1 MTTEVKSSDW
11 AFWTLEA
18 PNGRSYL
25 AFAPVEGPYRDP
37 SYEEAAIIRPAMEGH
52 CEISE
57 WVFHVDC
64 IEDISISLKNLG
76 FIYSSKASHLLDYMM
91 ESGSFLPD
99 LDWDEDVDVEDVW
112 VESRRHHAQ
121 NPDSLLQFCCP
132 KCNTLTP
139 GKMQDVKTGCCEK
152 CSGEDYDPY
161 VPKESW

>member
-1 MTTEVKSSDW
+1 MTTIAKSSDW

-76 FIYSSKASHLLDYMM
+76 FVYSSKASHLLDYMM
-91 ESGSFLPD
+91 EQGSFLPD
-99 LDWDEDVDVEDVW
+99 PDWDEDIDIDDVW
-112 VESRRHHAQ
+112 RQSRENHAR
-121 NPDSLLQFCCP
+121 NPDSLLGFTCP
-132 KCNTLTP
+132 ECNQSKP
-139 GKMQDVKTGCCEK
+139 GKTQCVNTGRCED
-152 CSGEDYDPY
+152 CSSNYESY
-161 VPKESW
+161 VPKELW